1 MPAAKRRTKLS
12 QVSSMLLLTPRGH
25 QHNPLPRTQ
34 RIMKWFMN
42 VFHSMLRGDIAQ
54 RRAGLDEM
62 PEMIDVKILVPQQVL
77 IQNQQRFIFVGRR
90 GFPEEKNVGIAAGQN
105 AGG

>member
-1 MPAAKRRTKLS
+1 MVYDTKAARFRANLALAPAR
-12 QVSSMLLLTPRGH
+12 H

-62 PEMIDVKILVPQQVL
+62 PEMIDVKILVPQ
-77 IQNQQRFIFVGRR
+77 
-90 GFPEEKNVGIAAGQN
+90 
-105 AGG
+105 